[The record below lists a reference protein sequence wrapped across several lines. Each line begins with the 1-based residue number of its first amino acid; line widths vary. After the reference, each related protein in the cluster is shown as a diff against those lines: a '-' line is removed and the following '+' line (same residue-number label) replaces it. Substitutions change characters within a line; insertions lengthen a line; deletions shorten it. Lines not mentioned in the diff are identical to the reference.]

1 MTKKIIDSCYSYLD
15 LYFHN
20 SVIWIWIVFGLLSF
34 GLESQ
39 KRYTFKGQVV
49 GVRVGFWEL
58 FCLGE
63 GKWVNLRRV
72 LPGKNFGGN
81 RKLYITWYANIHI
94 TLIFKID
101 HECYCSK
108 LFEWSFR
115 VIYCKIICCWKF
127 SGVEDILML
136 TLK

>member
-58 FCLGE
+58 FRLGE
-63 GKWVNLRRV
+63 GK
-72 LPGKNFGGN
+72 
-81 RKLYITWYANIHI
+81 
-94 TLIFKID
+94 
-101 HECYCSK
+101 
-108 LFEWSFR
+108 
-115 VIYCKIICCWKF
+115 
-127 SGVEDILML
+127 
-136 TLK
+136 